1 MLQMKLM
8 QLQVIQWIIIFH
20 IYKTSMQGASRPR
33 GQSEDLLLD
42 WTDDKE
48 QEKKAWQNLK
58 EFEDTESKVSQWIQ
72 FNDLESREMESQFER

>member
-1 MLQMKLM
+1 
-8 QLQVIQWIIIFH
+8 
-20 IYKTSMQGASRPR
+20 MQGASRPR

-58 EFEDTESKVSQWIQ
+58 EFEDSESKVSQWIQ